1 MIFKKINYFLYD
13 CAISTRV
20 WFEANIINFSSKNDI
35 SKITNN
41 IYVGNLSTS
50 TNKELLIKNGITHII
65 CIMSQPKAHFPK
77 DFTYLSINAYDIPE
91 YDLTYS
97 FPISNSFIDEVVKN
111 DKKVYVHC
119 MCGASRSVSL
129 VLSYLMWKYPETSL
143 EEHLANIMTRREQA
157 KPNIGFLEQL
167 RAYKK
172 SLTN

>member
-20 WFEANIINFSSKNDI
+20 WFEANIINFGSKNDI

-65 CIMSQPKAHFPK
+65 VLCHNQKLIFQMIL
-77 DFTYLSINAYDIPE
+77 YLSINAYDIPE
-91 YDLTYS
+91 YDLTNT

-119 MCGASRSVSL
+119 MC
-129 VLSYLMWKYPETSL
+129 
-143 EEHLANIMTRREQA
+143 EHLRV
-157 KPNIGFLEQL
+157 FL
-167 RAYKK
+167 
-172 SLTN
+172 